1 MHACGQNGAITVC
14 CRAVLDVDR
23 FKVVNDSLGHLV
35 GDELL
40 IRIAQR
46 LEACLRSGD
55 TVARLGGTSSQSCLR
70 ILKILRKQHRSLN
83 GFKRN

>member
-1 MHACGQNGAITVC
+1 VLF
-14 CRAVLDVDR
+14 LDVDR
-23 FKVVNDSLGHLV
+23 QVVNDSLGHPV

-55 TVARLGGTSSQSCLR
+55 TVARLGGEFT
-70 ILKILRKQHRSLN
+70 ILLEDIKDIKEATQIAERLQEELALPL
-83 GFKRN
+83 F

>member
-1 MHACGQNGAITVC
+1 MDLGYARVRTKRRNNCLL
-14 CRAVLDVDR
+14 AVLFLDDR

-55 TVARLGGTSSQSCLR
+55 TVARLGTV
-70 ILKILRKQHRSLN
+70 HN
-83 GFKRN
+83 PA